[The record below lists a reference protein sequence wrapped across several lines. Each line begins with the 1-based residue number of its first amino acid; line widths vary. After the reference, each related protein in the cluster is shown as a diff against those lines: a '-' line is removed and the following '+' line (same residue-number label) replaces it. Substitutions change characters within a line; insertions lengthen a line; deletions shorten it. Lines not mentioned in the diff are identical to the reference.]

1 MRFTEQDL
9 CDIEKS
15 IDEERYCDEDVARV
29 LINEIR
35 RLRDTLADLGDS
47 WQCSSKRNTQG
58 VLIPPYC
65 RELAEKA
72 IKGMI

>member
-9 CDIEKS
+9 CDIENT
-15 IDEERYCDEDVARV
+15 IDENRYCDEDVARV
-29 LINEIR
+29 LIRELR
-35 RLRDTLADLGDS
+35 RLRDTLADIQDS

-58 VLIPPYC
+58 VLIPPHC